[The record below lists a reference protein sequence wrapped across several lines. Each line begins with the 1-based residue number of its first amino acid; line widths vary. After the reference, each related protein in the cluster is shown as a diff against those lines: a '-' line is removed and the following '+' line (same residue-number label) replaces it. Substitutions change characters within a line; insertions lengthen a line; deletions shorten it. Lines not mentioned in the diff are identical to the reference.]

1 MKGINHRLCK
11 SMSRRNSQ
19 CHGVVAGA
27 RLSSRNSEEA
37 RVRGTETESEGET
50 EQVREEY
57 GSAEA
62 RPSWTL
68 QIL

>member
-27 RLSSRNSEEA
+27 RLSSKNSEDP
-37 RVRGTETESEGET
+37 RVRGTETESERRDRAGEGRIR
-50 EQVREEY
+50 V
-57 GSAEA
+57 S
-62 RPSWTL
+62 
-68 QIL
+68 